1 MNKLLAIIKRE
12 YVQRVRSRMFLFTT
26 ILGPVMLIVFA
37 VVPSLIFNIKA
48 GGDTR
53 IAVIDQT
60 ERLYDRVK
68 SSILRDELE
77 TLDSEPSTDAPTIRK
92 IGPEAKNSGI
102 DAVKS

>member
-26 ILGPVMLIVFA
+26 ILGPVMLLVFA

-53 IAVIDQT
+53 IAAIDQT
-60 ERLYDRVK
+60 GRLYDRV
-68 SSILRDELE
+68 SSSVLKDEIE
-77 TLDSEPSTDAPTIRK
+77 MPPSAPST
-92 IGPEAKNSGI
+92 
-102 DAVKS
+102 V